1 MDELEKQVEA
11 VRSYDSDGDYEEAHG
26 AEDHLLVRALEL
38 IRDGAVDPV
47 QAATLALSTQSDDSV
62 RWYA

>member
-1 MDELEKQVEA
+1 MDELEKLAEV
-11 VRSYDSDGDYEEAHG
+11 VRRYDSDGNYEAAHP